1 MTDDVEPP
9 PHPDRPLE
17 PDPEQWRALA
27 AGVIDYL
34 SGVLRELPG
43 APASAFDGIDA
54 LMIDSRLRRPPPEN
68 GRPLSELLAV
78 LDGAAGVGINPSS
91 PGYLAYVPGS
101 GVVSAGLAGLI
112 ADVLNRY
119 TGLAFPAPG
128 LVALEADLL
137 RWLADLFDLPAT
149 AGGIFTSGGSLATFS
164 AIVTARHD
172 RLPEDFLRGTLYV
185 TNQVHQSV
193 VKAARL
199 AGFPPA
205 AVRVVGCDAGQ
216 RMDVE
221 SLERLVERDRRA
233 GRQPFC
239 VVASAGTTNTGAID
253 PLGAIAE
260 VCARERLWL
269 HVDGA
274 YGAAFQ
280 LTERGRQRLRHI
292 DRADSLTLDPHKGF
306 FLPFGTGCLLVRD
319 TAVLRAAHSGDSGD
333 SAHYLQDIAAL
344 DLPDFAD
351 HGPEL
356 TRAFRGIRL
365 WLPLHLHGV
374 AAFRAAL
381 DEKLDLADWAY
392 TALKAEPAL
401 QVYGPPELTTVAFRC
416 AARDDAT
423 AELLRRVNA
432 EQRVLL
438 SSTRL
443 DGRFVGRIAILNH
456 RTDRGRVE
464 EAVSAVRRYARQLS
478 AQPLP

>member
-1 MTDDVEPP
+1 MQ
-9 PHPDRPLE
+9 L
-17 PDPEQWRALA
+17 DPGPAEWRTLA
-27 AGVIDYL
+27 TAVVDHL
-34 SGVLRELPG
+34 TEVLRDLPD
-43 APASAFDGIDA
+43 APASAFDGVDDVVADPAI
-54 LMIDSRLRRPPPEN
+54 RRPPPET
-68 GRPLSELLAV
+68 GRPLAELLQV
-78 LDGAAGVGINPSS
+78 LDRAAGVGLNPST
-91 PGYLAYVPGS
+91 PGYLAFIPGS
-101 GVVSAGLAGLI
+101 GLVSAALAGLI
-112 ADVLNRY
+112 GDVLNRY
-119 TGLAFPAPG
+119 TGLAFPAPA

-137 RWLADLFDLPAT
+137 RWLAGLFDLPAT
-149 AGGIFTSGGSLATFS
+149 AGGLFTSGGSLATFS
-164 AIVTARHD
+164 ALVAARCD

-185 TNQVHQSV
+185 TDQVHQSV

-205 AVRVVGCDAGQ
+205 AVRLVGCDGAQ
-216 RMDVE
+216 RMDVDE
-221 SLERLVERDRRA
+221 LRRLVARDRRA
-233 GRQPFC
+233 GREPFC

-253 PLGAIAE
+253 PLCEIAE
-260 VCARERLWL
+260 VSTRERLWL

-280 LTERGRQRLRHI
+280 LTERGRRRLTHI

-319 TAVLRAAHSGDSGD
+319 AAALRAAHSGDPGD
-333 SAHYLQDIAAL
+333 GAHYLQDIATL

-356 TRAFRGIRL
+356 TREFRGIRL

-381 DEKLDLADWAY
+381 DEKLDLAQWAY
-392 TALKAEPAL
+392 TALEAEPAL
-401 QVYGPPELTTVAFRC
+401 QVYGPPELTTIAFRC
-416 AARDDAT
+416 AARDAGDDAGGGDAAT

-443 DGRFVGRIAILNH
+443 DGRFVARLAILNH
-456 RTDRGRVE
+456 RTDHRRVA
-464 EAVSAVRRYARQLS
+464 EAVAAVRRHARDLS
-478 AQPLP
+478 SQPLP